1 MYMHKTIGRRD
12 IEIEYPDKSF
22 ITIEYDGNISTGKKI
37 KERGDM
43 VPDRLLTLLANG
55 EYYDLDD
62 NFFTNTGY

>member
-1 MYMHKTIGRRD
+1 MNISRAIRYWS

-22 ITIEYDGNISTGKKI
+22 IIIEYDGNISTGKKI
-37 KERGDM
+37 KERGD
-43 VPDRLLTLLANG
+43 PRLLTLLANG

>member
-1 MYMHKTIGRRD
+1 MNISRAIRYWS

-22 ITIEYDGNISTGKKI
+22 IIIEYDGIISTCKKI
-37 KERGDM
+37 NGSVD
-43 VPDRLLTLLANG
+43 PDCLLTLLANG